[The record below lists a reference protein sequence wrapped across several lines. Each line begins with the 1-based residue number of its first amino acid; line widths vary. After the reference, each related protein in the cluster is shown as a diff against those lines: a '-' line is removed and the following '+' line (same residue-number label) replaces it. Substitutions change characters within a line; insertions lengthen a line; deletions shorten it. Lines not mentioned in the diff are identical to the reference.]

1 MILAWPALGLTLF
14 LSFFV
19 LYMTFV
25 PGLPSAPGLTL
36 KHWAN
41 LSDSYLYTRI
51 LPNTGIVGIGT
62 VLITL
67 LFACPMAWFLNR
79 TTMPFQHILIML
91 IAMVAIIPG
100 FIKAMGWLLLFHG
113 RIGIGNKLLM
123 ELFGLTNAPFDISG
137 LFGMSWV
144 MGVSLTPTMFFL
156 ISGPLQS
163 LDPSLEEASI
173 VAGANRIST
182 LFRVSFPL
190 IWPATFGGIIYT
202 FVTAVS
208 IFEIPALLAGTGG
221 RTPVLAT
228 EFFHA
233 AQPLTQVSDPAY
245 GVAGVYG
252 TIIAIPSL
260 IALYFYHRMITQSYR
275 YQTIT
280 GRGYLPRRIDL
291 GRYTWIGVTFVA
303 FYLVVSVFL
312 PLLVL
317 VWASVLPV
325 VRFPSIDALA
335 LLTLD
340 NYRDLPNLIGGWN
353 VVSNTINLV
362 VSASLLTV
370 FSSFMISWVVVR
382 TRFRFRRTMDFIAM
396 LSHAVPG
403 LAFAFSL
410 SMLAIL
416 ASRWFPFF
424 PVRGTIAIIVLA
436 NIVNRL
442 AYGTRITNAAL
453 LQVGRDLEESA
464 WTCGSGTISVM
475 WRILL
480 PLVKPSVAYA
490 GLWTA
495 MLVFREVTMALI
507 LLETDNAVLA
517 TSIWT
522 IWSRGETPVAAAAA
536 VIMILILGG
545 LMLVTQSFRGGQRFE
560 ADRRIF

>member
-1 MILAWPALGLTLF
+1 
-14 LSFFV
+14 
-19 LYMTFV
+19 MTFV
-25 PGLPSAPGLTL
+25 PGLPTEPGLTL

-41 LSDSYLYTRI
+41 LSDSYFYTKI
-51 LPNTGIVGIGT
+51 LPNTAIVGIGT

-79 TTMPFQHILIML
+79 TTMPFQRILITL
-91 IAMVAIIPG
+91 IAMVAIVPG

-123 ELFGLTNAPFDISG
+123 ELFGLTNAPFDIAG

-144 MGVSLTPTMFFL
+144 IGVSLTPTMFFL
-156 ISGPLQS
+156 ISGPMQS
-163 LDPSLEEASI
+163 LDPSMEEASI

-182 LFRVSFPL
+182 LLRVSFPL
-190 IWPATFGGIIYT
+190 IWPAIFGGIIYT

-233 AQPLTQVSDPAY
+233 AQPMTQVSDPAY

-252 TIIAIPSL
+252 TMIAIPSL
-260 IALYFYHRMITQSYR
+260 IGLYFYHRTITENYR

-291 GRYTWIGVTFVA
+291 GGYTWIGVTFVA

-312 PLLVL
+312 PLVVL
-317 VWASVLPV
+317 VWTSVLPV
-325 VRFPSIDALA
+325 VRFPSMDALA

-353 VVSNTINLV
+353 VVLNTVNLV
-362 VSASLLTV
+362 ISASLLTV

-382 TRFRFRRTMDFIAM
+382 TRFRLRRTMDFIAM

-410 SMLAIL
+410 SMIAIL

-424 PVRGTIAIIVLA
+424 PVRGSIAIIVLA
-436 NIVNRL
+436 NVVNRL

-464 WTCGSGTISVM
+464 WTCGSGTSSVIR
-475 WRILL
+475 RILV
-480 PLVKPSVAYA
+480 PLIRPSLAYA
-490 GLWTA
+490 GMWTA

-507 LLETDNAVLA
+507 LLETSNAVLA

-522 IWSRGETPVAAAAA
+522 IWSRGETPAAAAAA

-545 LMLVTQSFRGGQRFE
+545 LMLMTQSFRGGQPFE
-560 ADRRIF
+560 SDRRIF